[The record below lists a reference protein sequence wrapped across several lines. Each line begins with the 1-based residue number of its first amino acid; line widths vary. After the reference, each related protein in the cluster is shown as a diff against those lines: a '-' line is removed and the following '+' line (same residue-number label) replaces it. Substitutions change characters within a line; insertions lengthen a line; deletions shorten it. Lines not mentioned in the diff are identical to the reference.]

1 MSLRSVVQLAPI
13 AETDAAVDIDLCVQA
28 LEYQGWIS
36 LWSCSGICGWN
47 NQPSIL
53 PVWRHGQRCVKNGK
67 QQHCQQNTHHQ
78 QCSRADLCTCSRARA
93 AACPQTYA
101 ADQGQGRHEDI
112 LARAIPGESAT
123 GTNMQLQLATPP
135 SCLTFMCLSAGPS
148 CPLRA

>member
-1 MSLRSVVQLAPI
+1 MSSHSVVQPAPV
-13 AETDAAVDIDLCVQA
+13 AETHAAVDIGLRLQA
-28 LEYQGWIS
+28 LEYQGWVS

-53 PVWRHGQRCVKNGK
+53 FVWRHGQRCVKDGK
-67 QQHCQQNTHHQ
+67 QQPCQQNTHHQ
-78 QCSRADLCTCSRARA
+78 QCSRADFGPRCRAQT

-123 GTNMQLQLATPP
+123 GIAMQLQLATPP
-135 SCLTFMCLSAGPS
+135 LWLTFMCLPAGPS
-148 CPLRA
+148 